1 MKEKIRIKKPW
12 DEQGSLALVR
22 ALTYLG
28 IVCRFQNHNGR
39 GAIIMELDDADD
51 QALLRLWDELTDL
64 RVSYIE
70 AKQDLMVTQ
79 LSYLGGEDAAAT

>member
-1 MKEKIRIKKPW
+1 MQKITIKKAW

-28 IVCRFQNHNGR
+28 IVCRFQNDNGR

-70 AKQDLMVTQ
+70 ARQQQVVDQ
-79 LSYLGGEDAAAT
+79 LTFLPGDEEVVIL

>member
-1 MKEKIRIKKPW
+1 MEKIRIRKPW

-28 IVCRFQNHNGR
+28 IECEFDSDNGQ
-39 GAIIMELDDADD
+39 GAITIDMDDADD

-70 AKQDLMVTQ
+70 ARQELLVIQ
-79 LSYLGGEDAAAT
+79 LSYLEGDDAAAT

>member
-1 MKEKIRIKKPW
+1 MEKITIKKPW

-28 IVCRFQNHNGR
+28 IVCRFQNDNGQ
-39 GAIIMELDDADD
+39 GAIVMELDDVDD

-64 RVSYIE
+64 RVCYIE
-70 AKQDLMVTQ
+70 AKQELMVTQ
-79 LSYLGGEDAAAT
+79 MSYLEGDDAAAT

>member
-1 MKEKIRIKKPW
+1 MEKIRIRKPW

-28 IVCRFQNHNGR
+28 IVCRFDNNNGQ
-39 GAIIMELDDADD
+39 GAIIIELDDADD

-64 RVSYIE
+64 RLYYIE
-70 AKQDLMVTQ
+70 AKQELMVTQ
-79 LSYLGGEDAAAT
+79 MSYLEGDDAAAT

>member
-1 MKEKIRIKKPW
+1 MDKIRITKPW
-12 DEQGSLALVR
+12 DEQGSLALLR

-28 IVCRFQNHNGR
+28 IVCRFQNDNGR
-39 GAIIMELDDADD
+39 GAIIINMDDVDD

-70 AKQDLMVTQ
+70 AKQEQFVTQ
-79 LSYLGGEDAAAT
+79 LSYLEGDDAPAT

>member
-1 MKEKIRIKKPW
+1 MKKLTITKPW

-28 IVCRFQNHNGR
+28 IVCRFQNDNGR
-39 GAIIMELDDADD
+39 GAIIMDLDDADD

-64 RVSYIE
+64 RVRYID
-70 AKQDLMVTQ
+70 AKQELIVTQ
-79 LSYLGGEDAAAT
+79 LTYLEGDSAAAT

>member
-1 MKEKIRIKKPW
+1 MKKIRIRKPW

-28 IVCRFQNHNGR
+28 IVCCFQNDNGQ
-39 GAIIMELDDADD
+39 GAIIIEMDDADD

-70 AKQDLMVTQ
+70 AKQELMVTQ
-79 LSYLGGEDAAAT
+79 LSYLGGDGAAAT

>member
-1 MKEKIRIKKPW
+1 MEKIRIRKPW

-28 IVCRFQNHNGR
+28 VVCRFDNNNGQ
-39 GAIIMELDDADD
+39 GAIIIELDDADD

-64 RVSYIE
+64 RLYYIE
-70 AKQDLMVTQ
+70 AKQELMVTQ
-79 LSYLGGEDAAAT
+79 MSYLEGDDAAAT